1 MLAGRAVSSDILV
14 GAFPV
19 RPPEWRDEETLL
31 RSARADLCS
40 ARPQGIRRDRCAA
53 PPFGAA
59 HSGAVPPGRHRL
71 YGGGGVNCRPVGS
84 RRLTSPGH
92 HLLARCAPFAPA
104 KCGRRA
110 RCRSLRGP
118 RPPEPP
124 GQALAGPSP
133 GREPTHRRRGRCVA
147 LRGPSGVDGQQ

>member
-1 MLAGRAVSSDILV
+1 MKSTVRVCCLNILKRQDALRCAFSKRQKGRAVRSAQEILA
-14 GAFPV
+14 GAFPA
-19 RPPEWRDEETLL
+19 RPPEWRDEERLL

-40 ARPQGIRRDRCAA
+40 ARPQGSRRDRCAA

-118 RPPEPP
+118 RAKP
-124 GQALAGPSP
+124 LAGP
-133 GREPTHRRRGRCVA
+133 
-147 LRGPSGVDGQQ
+147 